1 MIQSRSTSTTSPLNS
16 VNRTEEVT
24 AEVSLAIENCLNNF
38 LSSHEKRLE
47 LLRWYEASTTAKAS
61 PDDWDF
67 DHPIY
72 RSFLIWMPEDINVAV
87 ERLYVDHSNLVIHG
101 HVWFEAYECTLY
113 FGFRHFNERLQ
124 TRFSALYDENFSE
137 HRSIDLDEAKAYH
150 LVTKIRSSYSHLG
163 LPQST

>member
-1 MIQSRSTSTTSPLNS
+1 M
-16 VNRTEEVT
+16 NRTEEIT
-24 AEVSLAIENCLNNF
+24 AEVSLAIENCLNSF

-47 LLRWYEASTTAKAS
+47 LLRWYEASTIAKAS

-87 ERLYVDHSNLVIHG
+87 ARLYVDHSNLVIHG

-137 HRSIDLDEAKAYH
+137 HRSIDLDEAKAYY
-150 LVTKIRSSYSHLG
+150 LTTKIRSSYGHLG
-163 LPQST
+163 LPESTYA